1 MYEALS
7 YLCMRPQATR
17 RQVKRTL
24 KTSVWG
30 LKVLVHEVLRYEA
43 AGEAN
48 PADLIRIKVLVYG
61 ALRY

>member
-1 MYEALS
+1 
-7 YLCMRPQATR
+7 MR
-17 RQVKRTL
+17 RTL

-30 LKVLVHEVLRYEA
+30 FKVLVHEVSRYEA